1 MSDAQLEAALKVQP
15 PEVEQEVVSIYA
27 QARNRGLQSA
37 AALLGG
43 VSLLA
48 FLLAFRLKAPAQSD
62 GGESDDRSEDGWWR
76 LGSEGKRSGVCSG

>member
-27 QARNRGLQSA
+27 QVRNWGLQSA

-48 FLLAFRLKAPAQSD
+48 FLLAFRLKPPAQR
-62 GGESDDRSEDGWWR
+62 DRE
-76 LGSEGKRSGVCSG
+76 